1 MKEGKIKY
9 IHSKYDNVNKP
20 TFKRKDSK
28 QTKVILL
35 IKDYFSKH
43 KSLTKDK
50 FDEFLIFIDLKSI
63 WYTEEEQNILW
74 KSLLSYSINKTFI
87 NYEAAFKG
95 IMDLF
100 KIDDDTKN
108 NSNNNKS
115 INEIK
120 ESFDKY
126 IKNLKGN
133 MELLYDIEFINNI
146 YLTKDN
152 IILTNKIIEDIINDI
167 KIKYKFLM
175 INENEIKNYFSNFKS
190 NINKNIINY
199 INIFIEN
206 IIQQNE
212 NTINNNVLKKN
223 NNKNSSSVSFQISKS
238 NNISFSF
245 DHSELF
251 DKLMILDKNIF
262 DCMDSLIYFYQNKS
276 LINLTK
282 KYIQNYLLIRK
293 NNIYDNLKF
302 IIENESKRKISDSK
316 ISEFNDEN
324 YNNDNIK
331 SNFNIDNKNFSNNY
345 NHNINNF
352 NLNDLENKESKNF
365 SKKEIIYKKKGI
377 IKSEKS
383 YSNIFDIN
391 KKLNEDYKSPI
402 NNKKSDENSNK
413 IIDNNNNEK
422 ILGKLILNKKVK
434 HNRNKSDN
442 QENLL
447 SLNFNKKLKKN
458 ISYCNFNKL
467 SQIKELEI
475 FNLSNKGH
483 NLSRNNFATEK
494 KGLQTQRDDE
504 SLFLEGIIEDL
515 NMFTFSD
522 NFNEQTLLQTA
533 NLDNL
538 EHLDEYNDIID
549 KGTPTLNPLD
559 LESKELYYNDDYYDD
574 FFKENDDKKVENSNK
589 EKLDLSKCQNP
600 NNFTFG
606 KDVNKNNENIPKI
619 KLSGDIDSNIT
630 NYLNNN
636 ILSLNKQNY
645 KKFFKIGHYDF
656 KYLYK
661 NNNIKKL
668 FNANNDNLNP
678 MKLLSDEVY
687 IISNNGIKKQKI
699 ILVISELFYYLLKSN
714 TQMTCIS
721 KINNKSLKSISISSR
736 NCNLIHFV
744 FDKDGDIIIE
754 TYRRMEI
761 LKYIKE
767 IIKEKPIKINISHNL
782 TTKKKHGENE
792 SINLKKIKVL
802 TYTPNFENAQKIG
815 ILFKYQE
822 NFFSSKFQEKLV
834 VLCDLGLLY
843 FEENEKI
850 PKVIIPIIGTTIKFY
865 IVQGSDKL
873 YCFQLKTI
881 NEESYIFGS
890 KIKKEIFDWIYEFSL
905 IKRKYFLQLKEIE
918 PNLVIHSKNKL
929 IKQK

>member
-1 MKEGKIKY
+1 M
-9 IHSKYDNVNKP
+9 
-20 TFKRKDSK
+20 
-28 QTKVILL
+28 
-35 IKDYFSKH
+35 
-43 KSLTKDK
+43 
-50 FDEFLIFIDLKSI
+50 
-63 WYTEEEQNILW
+63 
-74 KSLLSYSINKTFI
+74 
-87 NYEAAFKG
+87 
-95 IMDLF
+95 
-100 KIDDDTKN
+100 
-108 NSNNNKS
+108 
-115 INEIK
+115 
-120 ESFDKY
+120 
-126 IKNLKGN
+126 
-133 MELLYDIEFINNI
+133 
-146 YLTKDN
+146 
-152 IILTNKIIEDIINDI
+152 
-167 KIKYKFLM
+167 
-175 INENEIKNYFSNFKS
+175 
-190 NINKNIINY
+190 
-199 INIFIEN
+199 
-206 IIQQNE
+206 QQ
-212 NTINNNVLKKN
+212 K
-223 NNKNSSSVSFQISKS
+223 
-238 NNISFSF
+238 
-245 DHSELF
+245 
-251 DKLMILDKNIF
+251 
-262 DCMDSLIYFYQNKS
+262 
-276 LINLTK
+276 
-282 KYIQNYLLIRK
+282 
-293 NNIYDNLKF
+293 
-302 IIENESKRKISDSK
+302 
-316 ISEFNDEN
+316 
-324 YNNDNIK
+324 
-331 SNFNIDNKNFSNNY
+331 
-345 NHNINNF
+345 
-352 NLNDLENKESKNF
+352 
-365 SKKEIIYKKKGI
+365 
-377 IKSEKS
+377 
-383 YSNIFDIN
+383 
-391 KKLNEDYKSPI
+391 
-402 NNKKSDENSNK
+402 
-413 IIDNNNNEK
+413 
-422 ILGKLILNKKVK
+422 
-434 HNRNKSDN
+434 
-442 QENLL
+442 
-447 SLNFNKKLKKN
+447 
-458 ISYCNFNKL
+458 
-467 SQIKELEI
+467 
-475 FNLSNKGH
+475 
-483 NLSRNNFATEK
+483 K

-802 TYTPNFENAQKIG
+802 TYTPNFENAQK
-815 ILFKYQE
+815 
-822 NFFSSKFQEKLV
+822 
-834 VLCDLGLLY
+834 
-843 FEENEKI
+843 
-850 PKVIIPIIGTTIKFY
+850 
-865 IVQGSDKL
+865 
-873 YCFQLKTI
+873 
-881 NEESYIFGS
+881 
-890 KIKKEIFDWIYEFSL
+890 
-905 IKRKYFLQLKEIE
+905 
-918 PNLVIHSKNKL
+918 
-929 IKQK
+929 